1 MNKETKSL
9 ASINENSRISR
20 IVVALGL
27 MAAVLVG
34 YPQFGFG
41 IFAVCVASIY
51 LAMTAITGLDPFHA
65 LGRMASDHDLAPSAV
80 AHQP

>member
-1 MNKETKSL
+1 MNKVKETK
-9 ASINENSRISR
+9 AAINETSRISR

-27 MAAVLVG
+27 MTAVLIG

-41 IFAVCVASIY
+41 IFAVSVASIY
-51 LAMTAITGLDPFHA
+51 LAMTAITGLDPFHGLLRA
-65 LGRMASDHDLAPSAV
+65 ATHHDEIPSDV